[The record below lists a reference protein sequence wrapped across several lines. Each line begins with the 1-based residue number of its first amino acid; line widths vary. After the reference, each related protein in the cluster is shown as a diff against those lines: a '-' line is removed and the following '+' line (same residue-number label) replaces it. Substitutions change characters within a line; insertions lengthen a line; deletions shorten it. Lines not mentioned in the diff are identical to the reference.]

1 MRPSTPQNLN
11 KKENT
16 MNATLE
22 NQTTNNH
29 PPREEYVAPNV
40 NIFESADGYVLQAEM
55 PGVGKDGLEI
65 TLEGNEITITGRR
78 VTETVSGEAL
88 FRERHNT
95 DYRRVFE
102 LDPAID
108 TAKISA
114 KVEQGILTVT
124 LPKSEQVKPR
134 KITVD

>member
-1 MRPSTPQNLN
+1 MKS
-11 KKENT
+11 
-16 MNATLE
+16 TLE
-22 NQTTNNH
+22 NQTTESRVT
-29 PPREEYVAPNV
+29 REEYVAPNV
-40 NIFESADGYVLQAEM
+40 NIFESRDGYVLQAEM
-55 PGVGKDGLEI
+55 PGVSKDGLEI
-65 TLEGNEITITGRR
+65 TLEGTEITIVGRR
-78 VTETVSGEAL
+78 APETVTGETL
-88 FRERHNT
+88 FRERHNA

-114 KVEQGILTVT
+114 KVEQGVLTVT